1 MGWFV
6 RERKGIS
13 WKDQTLDSIS
23 APPLP
28 LVVFSVLLIVL
39 LYFETSSE
47 QKERVERKKSG
58 FRFGLLLLP
67 LVVVLA
73 VNMTMLRHKILRY
86 NFGAPKPV
94 YEAAVETAEEGTPV
108 ARLLLFLLLLILM
121 VHYQSSFHSS
131 WFRLF

>member
-13 WKDQTLDSIS
+13 WKDQTLESIS

-39 LYFETSSE
+39 LYFETSFE
-47 QKERVERKKSG
+47 QKERVERNKSG

-73 VNMTMLRHKILRY
+73 VNMTMLRHKMLRY

-94 YEAAVETAEEGTPV
+94 VYEAAEDGTPV